1 MKCLN
6 CGKEVKNKYC
16 NSKCRNQHSP
26 TIYIP
31 TQESINKQK
40 ESVLKKW
47 KIFNVECF
55 KCRKLFQIRE
65 FNTIKPKK
73 EKYYCSRS
81 CANSRIFTNETKHK
95 ISEKNKNQI
104 PWNKGGFIKDGKIIK
119 ENNKTIKKC
128 PICEKEF
135 DVYLHNMN
143 RIYCSK
149 NCYLQD
155 KHCSF
160 RKKPCG
166 GIRKGSGRGKFGW
179 YKGFWSDSSWELAW
193 IIYNIDH
200 NIIFKRNYKGFE
212 YYFNNKKYNF
222 YPDFIIDGKFY
233 EIKGYMDSKNKSKI
247 KQFEDEL
254 IIIDKI
260 GIKPF
265 IEYVIKKYGKNYIE
279 LYEENPHKI
288 KNKKCLTC
296 GNECVNIYCSR
307 FCSGKGVN
315 QYKKK

>member
-16 NSKCRNQHSP
+16 NSKCRNQHNP

-55 KCRKLFQIRE
+55 KCGKLFQIRE

-81 CANSRIFTNETKHK
+81 CANSRIFTNETKQK

-104 PWNKGGFIKDGKIIK
+104 PWNKGFFIEDGKIIK
-119 ENNKTIKKC
+119 QNNKTIKKC

-135 DVYLHNMN
+135 DVYLHKLN

-149 NCYLQD
+149 KLL
-155 KHCSF
+155 F
-160 RKKPCG
+160 TR
-166 GIRKGSGRGKFGW
+166 
-179 YKGFWSDSSWELAW
+179 
-193 IIYNIDH
+193 
-200 NIIFKRNYKGFE
+200 
-212 YYFNNKKYNF
+212 
-222 YPDFIIDGKFY
+222 
-233 EIKGYMDSKNKSKI
+233 
-247 KQFEDEL
+247 
-254 IIIDKI
+254 
-260 GIKPF
+260 
-265 IEYVIKKYGKNYIE
+265 
-279 LYEENPHKI
+279 
-288 KNKKCLTC
+288 
-296 GNECVNIYCSR
+296 
-307 FCSGKGVN
+307 
-315 QYKKK
+315 